1 VCNLFRKGGP
11 QKCPPDYREMDD
23 RTFWLYFLLRFLGT
37 VMMSGGVTMMDPIAL
52 SLIQEHGGQFG
63 RERLF
68 SSIGMALFSPL
79 TGLLMDH
86 YSQHAGKM
94 LPESLLR
101 HRKGGKT
108 FEIQ

>member
-1 VCNLFRKGGP
+1 
-11 QKCPPDYREMDD
+11 
-23 RTFWLYFLLRFLGT
+23 
-37 VMMSGGVTMMDPIAL
+37 MMSGGVTMMDPIAL